1 LEEAGWSIKR
11 IETLNGE
18 KIIEEPTEMDQGPIF
33 GIKFPKTRVDRM
45 MMEGE
50 LEYTMNDKGIDVYTD
65 QGNVLIEF
73 NPERFR
79 PAEVPILLSDTKKIQ
94 KLGAKIKHSLSD
106 ITKHQL
112 NHFLK
117 SDNRLQ

>member
-1 LEEAGWSIKR
+1 MI
-11 IETLNGE
+11 
-18 KIIEEPTEMDQGPIF
+18 
-33 GIKFPKTRVDRM
+33 
-45 MMEGE
+45 MEGE
-50 LEYTMNDKGIDVYTD
+50 LEYTIADKGIDVHTD
-65 QGNVLIEF
+65 QGKVLIEF

-94 KLGAKIKHSLSD
+94 KLGAEIKHSLSD

-117 SDNRLQ
+117 SENRLL